1 MASDRTVDA
10 EDVARFAE
18 QAERWWDPTGPF
30 APLHKLNP
38 TRIAFIRDR
47 LAARRGRD
55 PLGGRPLDGLRILDV
70 GCGGGL
76 LCEPMARLGAEVTG
90 IDAAAESVAVAADH
104 AAAHGLTIDY
114 RDESV
119 EALAARGGRYDV
131 VLNMEIVEHVA
142 DLSAFLD
149 AAGACVKPGGAMFVA
164 TLNRTAKAFALAIV
178 GAEYVLGWVPRGTHK
193 WSKFVRPAELIG
205 LLRRGGFRVD
215 EVTGLAYSP
224 LRDRWTL
231 GRDLD
236 VNYMLLATKPADGD
250 ERLQP

>member
-10 EDVARFAE
+10 DDVARFAE
-18 QAERWWDPTGPF
+18 QAERWWDPAGPF

-47 LAARRGRD
+47 LAARLGRD
-55 PLGGRPLDGLRILDV
+55 PLSGRPLDGLRILDV

-114 RDESV
+114 RDDSV
-119 EALAARGGRYDV
+119 EALAARGGQYDV

-142 DLSAFLD
+142 DLAAFLD
-149 AAGACVKPGGAMFVA
+149 AAGACVRPGGAMFVA

-178 GAEYVLGWVPRGTHK
+178 GAEYVLGWVPRGTHQ

-205 LLRRGGFRVD
+205 LLRRGGFQVD

-224 LRDRWTL
+224 LRDRWAL

-236 VNYMLLATKPADGD
+236 VNYMLLATKSGADA
-250 ERLQP
+250 ERLQA